1 MLDYFFIFIDSKL
14 ALTDSWIDFFEIFLD
29 PEISPKKNTAF
40 GFLCQNRKS
49 AENHSKTQFSI
60 GQIKKVGRDAQ

>member
-1 MLDYFFIFIDSKL
+1 MLSEMD
-14 ALTDSWIDFFEIFLD
+14 LTDSWIDFFEIFLD

-49 AENHSKTQFSI
+49 AENPSKTQFSI
-60 GQIKKVGRDAQ
+60 GQIKKSRQGRSVNWLSRTA